1 LNATKFDQTSIYFDA
16 CNYAL
21 TILGEA
27 APRYFSRL
35 LQLSQVNT
43 KEELESIILSWCP
56 KESRPQAPTPTS
68 SPSGEWAVGAKWGD
82 AVRVQSEGGIMWR
95 LRCSCG
101 TFFKVSTNDT
111 TPEHLRKC
119 ATCQLADELSESKR
133 EIVAKLDQTSTT
145 VLQWHRAHDKL
156 IWNRVHKALRLR
168 DIDNDAEFAR
178 ELHALCWVKI
188 SGHAGDYQDKG
199 FKPSAW
205 LGRVT
210 DNCLRDYFKVTD
222 NRARLAPMVPL
233 PSEDSR
239 EAAAKPTKSE
249 ELLPAKAVRP
259 KGASP
264 HDKAK
269 NVKHAGWDK
278 AQKWNG

>member
-1 LNATKFDQTSIYFDA
+1 MHDQTSRYFAATCYA
-16 CNYAL
+16 CEV
-21 TILGEA
+21 LGDD
-27 APRYFSRL
+27 APRHFTRL
-35 LQLSQVNT
+35 YELSKYNT
-43 KEELESIILSWCP
+43 AEELQAIVDSW
-56 KESRPQAPTPTS
+56 RPTPQPTAPPTPAPGLWVPGS
-68 SPSGEWAVGAKWGD
+68 AWGD
-82 AVRVQSEGGIMWR
+82 AVRVEPLGGIFWK
-95 LRCSCG
+95 LKCACG
-101 TFFKVSTNDT
+101 KVFKLSTNDT
-111 TPEHLRKC
+111 VPENRRKC
-119 ATCQLADELSESKR
+119 DTCILADELSESKR

-188 SGHAGDYQDKG
+188 SEHAGDYQDKG

-239 EAAAKPTKSE
+239 EAAAKLTKSE

-264 HDKAK
+264 HDKAR